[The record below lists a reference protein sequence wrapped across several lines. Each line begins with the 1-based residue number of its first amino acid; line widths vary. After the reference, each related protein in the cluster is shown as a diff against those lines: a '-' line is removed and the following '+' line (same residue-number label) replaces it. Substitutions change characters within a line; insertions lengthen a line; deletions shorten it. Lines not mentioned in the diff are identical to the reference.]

1 MNFKVLSVATLIISS
16 LCFSAG
22 SIAEKAAEKMPE
34 TPQQKEERIEANL
47 TFLFKE
53 AINASA
59 LELEKDHEMAPFAML
74 MRKDGNL
81 GFFSTGDK
89 NKGMSV
95 DQQVASIRALLID
108 MASSQQ
114 IDATVQVVYASVSNK
129 AGKSSQGLVFEIEHR
144 EGVSLMRF
152 LPVSEI
158 EDEAGVKTGK
168 LLFEMEKLSTGSKPQ
183 TVFVAS
189 IVQ

>member
-1 MNFKVLSVATLIISS
+1 MNFKVLSIATLLISTV
-16 LCFSAG
+16 CFSAAT
-22 SIAEKAAEKMPE
+22 IAEKAAEKMPE

-53 AINASA
+53 AINAAA
-59 LELEKDHEMAPFAML
+59 LELDKDHEMAPFVML
-74 MRKDGNL
+74 MKKDGQL

-108 MASSQQ
+108 MARTQQ
-114 IDATVQVVYASVSNK
+114 IDATVQVMYASVTNK
-129 AGKSSQGLVFEIEHR
+129 AGSSSQGLVFEIEHR
-144 EGVSLMRF
+144 EGVSIMRF
-152 LPVSEI
+152 IPVSEI
-158 EDEAGVKTGK
+158 KDEAGVKTGK

-183 TVFVAS
+183 TVFAAS

>member
-1 MNFKVLSVATLIISS
+1 MNFKVLSIATLLISTV
-16 LCFSAG
+16 CFSAV
-22 SIAEKAAEKMPE
+22 SVAEKMSE

-47 TFLFKE
+47 TYLFKE

-74 MRKDGNL
+74 MKKDGTL

-114 IDATVQVVYASVSNK
+114 IDATVQVMYASVSNK
-129 AGKSSQGLVFEIEHR
+129 AGDSSQGLVFEIEHR
-144 EGVSLMRF
+144 DGVSIMRF

-158 EDEAGVKTGK
+158 KDEAGAKTGR

>member
-1 MNFKVLSVATLIISS
+1 MNFKVLSVAALLVSS
-16 LCFSAG
+16 LCFSVM
-22 SIAEKAAEKMPE
+22 SIAEKMPE

-74 MRKDGNL
+74 MKRDGKL

-108 MASSQQ
+108 MASTKQ
-114 IDATVQVVYASVSNK
+114 IDATVQVMYASVSNK
-129 AGKSSQGLVFEIEHR
+129 KGATSQGLVFEIEHR
-144 EGVSLMRF
+144 DGVSIMRF

-158 EDEAGVKTGK
+158 KDDKGVKTGK
-168 LLFEMEKLSTGSKPQ
+168 LLFEMERLSTGSKPQ

>member
-1 MNFKVLSVATLIISS
+1 MNFKVLSVAALLFSTV
-16 LCFSAG
+16 CFSAVT
-22 SIAEKAAEKMPE
+22 IAEKAAEKMPE

-53 AINASA
+53 SINASA
-59 LELEKDHEMAPFAML
+59 AELEKDHEMAPFAMI
-74 MRKDGNL
+74 MKSDGNL

-114 IDATVQVVYASVSNK
+114 IDASVQVMYASVSNK
-129 AGKSSQGLVFEIEHR
+129 AGDTSQGLVFEIEHR

-152 LPVSEI
+152 IPVSEI
-158 EDEAGVKTGK
+158 KDDAGVKTGK

>member
-1 MNFKVLSVATLIISS
+1 MNFKVLSVAALIISS

>member
-1 MNFKVLSVATLIISS
+1 MNFKVLSVAAVLISTV
-16 LCFSAG
+16 CFSVG
-22 SIAEKAAEKMPE
+22 SVAEKAAEKMPE

-47 TFLFKE
+47 TYLFKE

-59 LELEKDHEMAPFAML
+59 LELDKDHNMAPFAML
-74 MRKDGNL
+74 MKKDGTL

-108 MASSQQ
+108 MASTQQ
-114 IDATVQVVYASVSNK
+114 IDASVQVVYASVSNK
-129 AGKSSQGLVFEIEHR
+129 SGSSSQGLVFEIEHR
-144 EGVSLMRF
+144 DGVSILRF
-152 LPVSEI
+152 IPVSEI
-158 EDEAGVKTGK
+158 KDEAGKKTGK